1 MIINYYNNQ
10 KLCTKINVNEKEKT
24 LTIENFTESPIERA
38 FGINENPTWQD
49 FEEFLESRC
58 FPRNRHHIQLNL
70 KELGL
75 SEYNPMEICKKTNG
89 RHSKD
94 QQWMEFEEE
103 PYDKNIEEKQSEEES
118 EVEL

>member
-1 MIINYYNNQ
+1 MVINYYNKD
-10 KLCTKINVNEKEKT
+10 KLCTKINVNKEDKQ
-24 LTIENFTESPIERA
+24 ISVENYTGIPIEMA
-38 FGINENPTWQD
+38 FGINENPTWKD
-49 FEEFLESRC
+49 FEDFLESRC
-58 FPRNRHHIQLNL
+58 FPRERHHIQLNL

-94 QQWMEFEEE
+94 QQWLEFEEPIKE
-103 PYDKNIEEKQSEEES
+103 KEDQTPEEV